1 LDPEEQLSAHDG
13 AGEAGQVRLNEEDV
27 AYLMNLLRNAT
38 QPVTTQQLID
48 ALRRQSTQS
57 SGLENVAAEREPIG

>member
-1 LDPEEQLSAHDG
+1 MTSVDTIAEP
-13 AGEAGQVRLNEEDV
+13 GQVRLNDEDV

-48 ALRRQSTQS
+48 ALRKQS
-57 SGLENVAAEREPIG
+57 SQFHPIADVDASV